1 MCLDCCETFR
11 LHVLL
16 SLEETGK
23 SMIHDLQ
30 SEVSGDYGKA
40 LLILAEV
47 RNLNGFT
54 LIINSSDCYK

>member
-1 MCLDCCETFR
+1 MFMMKCVQVIVKVSLLCCFIQ
-11 LHVLL
+11 
-16 SLEETGK
+16 ETGR

-47 RNLNGFT
+47 PYIKL
-54 LIINSSDCYK
+54 KQ